1 MKPASAQNTETR
13 LPWRADID
21 RSSGQNASFPPI
33 NGWAPDADRG
43 RLSCMGA
50 LGNLGVGIVIANSSG
65 KITLANA
72 TAKRLAQKDP
82 QGKSLNVAPSIWG
95 ELFDASGRHIP
106 VKRWPCIKA
115 LNGEHTV
122 ALECRFVRSD
132 GRACDILFGSCPVKK
147 RGSQI
152 DGSFS
157 SFTDFTEQKWKEDC
171 LREVAIAGERSRL
184 AADIHDTL
192 VQGLN
197 AVVLQLEALDQGF
210 SADPEQVRAGLHRVR
225 ETAREGLVD
234 ARRSIWILSGDL
246 PKGGDPA
253 TSLAFLARKLFA
265 DSPIRLQLHLQNCAF
280 PLEADLRLA
289 LVRIGKEALTNV
301 LKHSGATTV
310 RVNLSYGR
318 KLVRLS
324 VMDNGRG
331 FVEGGLTNT
340 PGGFGL
346 FGLRSRTEHLGG
358 RLMIQSQ
365 ADRGT
370 HIIATIPLPG

>member
-1 MKPASAQNTETR
+1 VRPAVADNASSGILGHADDER
-13 LPWRADID
+13 LNARNCAAVLKEGSLPDVD
-21 RSSGQNASFPPI
+21 RST
-33 NGWAPDADRG
+33 
-43 RLSCMGA
+43 LSQLMQV
-50 LGNLGVGIVIANSSG
+50 NLSVGIVISDSHG
-65 KITLANA
+65 KITLVNGA
-72 TAKRLAQKDP
+72 AKRLAQRAP
-82 QGKSLNVAPSIWG
+82 RGKSLTVAPSIWG

-106 VKRWPCIKA
+106 VKRWPCMRA
-115 LNGEHTV
+115 LNGENTV
-122 ALECRFVRSD
+122 ALECRFLRSD
-132 GRACDILFGSCPVKK
+132 GRACDILFGSCPIKK

-152 DGSFS
+152 TGSFS
-157 SFTDFTEQKWKEDC
+157 SLTDLTEQKWKEAS
-171 LREVAIAGERSRL
+171 LREDAIAGERGRL
-184 AADIHDTL
+184 AAEIHDTL

-197 AVVLQLEALDQGF
+197 AVVLQLGALDQGF
-210 SADPEQVRAGLHRVR
+210 SADPEHVRADLRRVR
-225 ETAREGLVD
+225 ETARESLVD

-265 DSPIRLQLHLQNCAF
+265 DSPIRLHLHLKNCAF
-280 PLEADLRLA
+280 PLKADLRLG

-310 RVNLSYGR
+310 RIDLSYGR
-318 KLVRLS
+318 KSVRLS
-324 VMDNGRG
+324 VLDNGCG
-331 FVEGGLTNT
+331 FVERALANT

-370 HIIATIPLPG
+370 HIIAIFPLAG

>member
-1 MKPASAQNTETR
+1 MRPAV
-13 LPWRADID
+13 AD
-21 RSSGQNASFPPI
+21 NASTGILGHGDAERLNARNCAVVLKKGSLP
-33 NGWAPDADRG
+33 AADRG
-43 RLSCMGA
+43 SLSRLAA
-50 LGNLGVGIVIANSSG
+50 LGNLGVGIVIANSRG

-72 TAKRLAQKDP
+72 AAKRLAQKDP
-82 QGKSLNVAPSIWG
+82 KGKSLTVAPRIWG

-106 VKRWPCIKA
+106 AKRWPCMRA
-115 LNGEHTV
+115 LNGENTV

-147 RGSQI
+147 GSQI
-152 DGSFS
+152 DGSLS
-157 SFTDFTEQKWKEDC
+157 SLTDLTEQKWKEAS

-197 AVVLQLEALDQGF
+197 AVVLRLEALDQGF
-210 SADPEQVRAGLHRVR
+210 SADPEQVRAGLRRVR
-225 ETAREGLVD
+225 ETARESLVD
-234 ARRSIWILSGDL
+234 ARRSIWILSGEL
-246 PKGGDPA
+246 PEEGDPA
-253 TSLAFLARKLFA
+253 ASLAFLARKLFA
-265 DSPIRLQLHLQNCAF
+265 DLPIRLQLHLKNCAF
-280 PLEADLRLA
+280 PLEADLRLG

-301 LKHSGATTV
+301 LKHSRATTV
-310 RVNLSYGR
+310 RIDLSYGR
-318 KLVRLS
+318 KSVRLS
-324 VMDNGRG
+324 VLDNGCG
-331 FVEGGLTNT
+331 FVEGSLANT